1 MIRVIVIS
9 MRCTDAVDWAAGI
22 ASILQENLIDK
33 SKIFAFGKRDVTE
46 VTAENWTQSS
56 SRGTSRESSRKTMS
70 HHNLPDWAVRE
81 PAVVYFHLA
90 AP

>member
-33 SKIFAFGKRDVTE
+33 SKIFAFGK
-46 VTAENWTQSS
+46 
-56 SRGTSRESSRKTMS
+56 
-70 HHNLPDWAVRE
+70 
-81 PAVVYFHLA
+81 
-90 AP
+90 

>member
-46 VTAENWTQSS
+46 VTAENWTQ
-56 SRGTSRESSRKTMS
+56 
-70 HHNLPDWAVRE
+70 
-81 PAVVYFHLA
+81 
-90 AP
+90 